1 MSSTCANHPTRAG
14 EQLCDHCNQFFCAEC
29 FGEVINR
36 PGRNYCYC
44 FAEDCERA
52 YRKLFK
58 RQLWPIPL
66 LLALGIITLWQREW
80 TTVLYLLGLTGMFAD
95 SWHIWRV
102 KQRRDGF
109 REKYNQLRQHSL
121 TG

>member
-14 EQLCDHCNQFFCAEC
+14 EQLCDHCNRFVCAEC
-29 FGEVINR
+29 FGEVIDR

-58 RQLWPIPL
+58 RELWPIPL
-66 LLALGIITLWQREW
+66 FLALGIIALWQREW
-80 TTVLYLLGLTGMFAD
+80 VAIAYPLSLTAMLAD
-95 SWHIWRV
+95 CWRSWRV

-109 REKYNQLRQHSL
+109 RERFTQLRQHSL